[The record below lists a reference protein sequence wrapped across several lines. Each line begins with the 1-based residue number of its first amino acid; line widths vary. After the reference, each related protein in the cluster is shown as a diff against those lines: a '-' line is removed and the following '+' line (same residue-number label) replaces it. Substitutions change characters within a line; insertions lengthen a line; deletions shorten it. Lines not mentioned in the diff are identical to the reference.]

1 LRRNRQ
7 YNDQGYQRVIRSRNL
22 RRNRQYNDQ
31 GYQRVIRSGINN
43 ISLLNSTGKFSCEE
57 EGLYQISVSIVSKT
71 VHSRY
76 NIFKNNR
83 LISWTYVSDD
93 DYIDTGTTV
102 AAVELKVNDTLWVM
116 ANTDIIDY
124 LGWSCVTIIKIK

>member
-1 LRRNRQ
+1 MIFDVSVALTACANSETFLAGSVVKFTR
-7 YNDQGYQRVIRSRNL
+7 IRSI
-22 RRNRQYNDQ
+22 
-31 GYQRVIRSGINN
+31 VGINN